1 MTPYYSRA
9 GIELF
14 QGDCRAV
21 LASLPDQS
29 VQCCVTSPPYWNLR
43 DYGVDGQIGLEA
55 TVQEYVGVMVSV
67 FREVRRVLRDDGT
80 CWLNLGDAYAGS
92 GQGPQGASGDR
103 AGRTFT
109 CERGKRM
116 ERGAGRWGGGNID
129 CAGLPA
135 KNLLGMP
142 WRVAFALQDDG
153 WILRSDI
160 VWAKPNPMPESVSDR
175 PTKSHEYIF
184 LFAKSARYFYD
195 ADAIKED
202 VTGNAHPRGN
212 GQNPKRMIAPDG
224 VRANTTFAASE
235 LVSSRSKRT
244 VWTVATNP
252 YSEAHF
258 ATFPP
263 KLIEPC
269 ILAGCPV
276 GGVVLD
282 PFAGAGTTLLVA
294 KNLGRSAVGIELS
307 PVYCDLIVNR
317 LRQDVLALEA
327 TA

>member
-1 MTPYYSRA
+1 MTPYYERS
-9 GIELF
+9 GVSLW

-29 VQCCVTSPPYWNLR
+29 VQCVVTSPPYWGLR
-43 DYGVDGQIGLEA
+43 DYGVDGQIGLESTPA
-55 TVQEYVGVMVSV
+55 AFVAEMVAV

-80 CWLNLGDAYAGS
+80 LWLNLGDAYSSSGKGAVGS
-92 GQGPQGASGDR
+92 FDSERPGW
-103 AGRTFT
+103 
-109 CERGKRM
+109 ELVRGKRT
-116 ERGAGRWGGGNID
+116 ERGQGRWGGGNID

-195 ADAIKED
+195 AEAIKED

-224 VRANTTFAASE
+224 VRSNATFAAAE

-269 ILAGCPV
+269 VLAGCPA

-294 KNLGRSAVGIELS
+294 KNLGRAAVGIELS
-307 PVYCDLIVNR
+307 PIYCELIVNR
-317 LRQDVLALEA
+317 LRQDVLALEVPA
-327 TA
+327 